1 MSPKFFALF
10 RISIGVI
17 FCFFD
22 YQSSAQSAVLTANN
36 KTVIK
41 QFIEVVIN
49 KHDLNRKGAFFQADY
64 IWHTMDGKDVHNSED
79 SSHNKTLRW
88 LFTAIPDVHYAIDNI
103 EAGGDMVGVSTTATG
118 TARGEMFGLAA
129 SQKKVRY
136 KQMFFYRL
144 KDGRIAE
151 QWEVV
156 DVDKIK
162 AQLE

>member
-1 MSPKFFALF
+1 MTSKSFALF
-10 RISIGVI
+10 TVSIGVI

-22 YQSSAQSAVLTANN
+22 FQCTAQVAQLTSNN

-41 QFIEVVIN
+41 QFIEVVLN
-49 KHDLNRKGAFFQADY
+49 NYDLNRKGAFFQADY

-79 SSHNKTLRW
+79 SSHDNTLRW
-88 LFTAIPDVHYAIDNI
+88 LFTAIPDVHYTVDNI

-129 SQKKVRY
+129 GKKKVRY
-136 KQMFFYRL
+136 KQMFLYRL
-144 KDGRIAE
+144 KDSRIAE

-162 AQLE
+162 AQLN